1 MIKLTKKEDE
11 VLSSFNGIEDAAIK
25 TDLIN
30 WLFAGD
36 GLLSENFNTDELKLK
51 ATQAILDGE
60 WEVEEPMTL
69 DEFKEEY
76 KLLKSEYNRLRVVGN
91 LSATRIHQE
100 AVTKLV
106 EEFLEE
112 VE

>member
-1 MIKLTKKEDE
+1 MIKLKGNEDSWLTFFVNVNGLRTKEQKYKVIET
-11 VLSSFNGIEDAAIK
+11 VVSNRIFSSFERNLAVV
-25 TDLIN
+25 
-30 WLFAGD
+30 
-36 GLLSENFNTDELKLK
+36 
-51 ATQAILDGE
+51 QAIIDGK

-76 KLLKSEYNRLRVVGN
+76 KLLKCEYNRLRVVGN

>member
-1 MIKLTKKEDE
+1 MNKLKKEEATILAPFNLEYDYSKAMAIREINRYAIDNDSLLKLTK
-11 VLSSFNGIEDAAIK
+11 
-25 TDLIN
+25 
-30 WLFAGD
+30 
-36 GLLSENFNTDELKLK
+36 
-51 ATQAILDGE
+51 AILDGD

-100 AVTKLV
+100 AVTNLV